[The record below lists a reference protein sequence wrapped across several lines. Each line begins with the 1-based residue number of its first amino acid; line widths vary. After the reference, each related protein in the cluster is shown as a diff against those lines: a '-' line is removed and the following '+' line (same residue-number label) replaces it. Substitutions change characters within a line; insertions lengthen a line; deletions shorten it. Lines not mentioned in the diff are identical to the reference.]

1 MMNQLSNV
9 CKHYLPF
16 AACAKDASFV
26 TLIGSGLERKD
37 LKVDKCQHIG
47 LHCLS
52 LGTNLNPFGLSRG
65 IESYKNRVWTR
76 VEQLGKKL
84 QLQCGERV
92 AANFRF
98 HTSQGNGRCCSN
110 E

>member
-1 MMNQLSNV
+1 M
-9 CKHYLPF
+9 
-16 AACAKDASFV
+16 

-37 LKVDKCQHIG
+37 LKVEKCQHIG

-92 AANFRF
+92 VANHHRTFSVF
-98 HTSQGNGRCCSN
+98 IYLKVMADVVPMSK
-110 E
+110 ED